1 MLILNFQN
9 VICTIQ
15 DKLKESKDFQDEVVA
30 VEREIDEKVK
40 PLNRINSIKLLKLL
54 LWKEKLMKR
63 LNP

>member
-40 PLNRINSIKLLKLL
+40 PLNRINSIQLLKGLYVYVF
-54 LWKEKLMKR
+54 
-63 LNP
+63 